1 MQTVAIISALDEE
14 AAHIA
19 DSLDNMTVTERA
31 SLSVARG
38 TLTTDAGEELDVA
51 VTVGGMGL
59 VNAAATTQFL
69 IDLVHPE
76 AVIFSGIAG
85 NLNKALHVNDIVL
98 GGTLRYL
105 DTDMRLVGQW
115 KPGTPDRQVTEFHSN
130 PRLLDAADAALDEMG
145 ITHITGTIASGNYFV
160 DTPEQVEAVI
170 AATGADAVEMEGTA
184 VAHVAAR
191 NDVPALVI
199 RALSDN
205 ADTDYE
211 EFRTFDITEYANTAA
226 RLAVNIVR
234 RL

>member
-1 MQTVAIISALDEE
+1 
-14 AAHIA
+14 
-19 DSLDNMTVTERA
+19 
-31 SLSVARG
+31 
-38 TLTTDAGEELDVA
+38 
-51 VTVGGMGL
+51 
-59 VNAAATTQFL
+59 
-69 IDLVHPE
+69 
-76 AVIFSGIAG
+76 
-85 NLNKALHVNDIVL
+85 
-98 GGTLRYL
+98 
-105 DTDMRLVGQW
+105 MRLVGQW
-115 KPGTPDRQVTEFHSN
+115 KPGTPDHQATEFHSD
-130 PRLLDAADAALDEMG
+130 PRLLEAADAALDEMG